1 MENTMKIKKLL
12 CMALP
17 ALLMVSTFTNADAGR
32 YQAYWNGKNY
42 LIMDTDRGYMW
53 TYFGDTIM
61 YNGRIDGD
69 DFNSPDKAKIWQQ
82 SHGKWIQK

>member
-1 MENTMKIKKLL
+1 MMIKKLL
-12 CMALP
+12 TLLLP
-17 ALLMVSTFTNADAGR
+17 ALLLVSTITVAESGR

-42 LIMDTDRGYMW
+42 MILDTDRGFMW

-69 DFNSPDKAKIWQQ
+69 EFNSPEKTKIWQQ
-82 SHGKWIQK
+82 SHGRWVLKK

>member
-1 MENTMKIKKLL
+1 MKFKKLIAL
-12 CMALP
+12 LLP
-17 ALLMVSTFTNADAGR
+17 ALLLISTITFAESGR

-42 LIMDTDRGYMW
+42 MILDTDRGFMW

-69 DFNSPDKAKIWQQ
+69 DFSSPDKTKIWQQ
-82 SHGKWIQK
+82 SHGRWVLKK

>member
-1 MENTMKIKKLL
+1 MKISKLIAL
-12 CMALP
+12 TLP
-17 ALLMVSTFTNADAGR
+17 ALLMASTVTDAAAGR

-42 LIMDTDRGYMW
+42 MILDSDKGYMW

-69 DFNSPDKAKIWQQ
+69 NFKSPEKTKIWQQ
-82 SHGKWIQK
+82 SHGKWIKK